1 MKKIITTNSTGVLPI
16 QDNERLQVIDFN
28 LNFMTKI
35 EVQQRVLQF
44 GKPLDLELFS
54 WDEKTLV
61 FSTNQTNLVIDFSG
75 ISGCTFKTGSG
86 CTFDTGSGCT
96 FDTGSGCTFD
106 TGSGCT
112 FDTGSGC
119 VCVRRDVFEFFE
131 IPNDKIIKLNNF
143 EILGYTVVDE
153 VKELP

>member
-86 CTFDTGSGCT
+86 CTFDTGSGC
-96 FDTGSGCTFD
+96 
-106 TGSGCT
+106 
-112 FDTGSGC
+112 

>member
-86 CTFDTGSGCT
+86 CTFKTGLHCT
-96 FDTGSGCTFD
+96 FDTGSHCTFN
-106 TGSGCT
+106 
-112 FDTGSGC
+112 TGSGC